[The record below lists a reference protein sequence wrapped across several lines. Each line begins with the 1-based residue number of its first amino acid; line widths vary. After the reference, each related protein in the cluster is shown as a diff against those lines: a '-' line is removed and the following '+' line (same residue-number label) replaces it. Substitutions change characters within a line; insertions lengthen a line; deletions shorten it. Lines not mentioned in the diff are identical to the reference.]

1 MVYNGEKIKKC
12 ILPCPGPFGKPNA
25 LSFLCA
31 CRAQE
36 SSVPVQTYVVVD
48 AMSGRVLRSWRQ
60 ENTAHAARRQHIR
73 KVLSDSTTSP
83 EVAGVLRWVRQEL
96 A

>member
-1 MVYNGEKIKKC
+1 
-12 ILPCPGPFGKPNA
+12 
-25 LSFLCA
+25 
-31 CRAQE
+31 
-36 SSVPVQTYVVVD
+36 
-48 AMSGRVLRSWRQ
+48 MSGRVLRSWRQ